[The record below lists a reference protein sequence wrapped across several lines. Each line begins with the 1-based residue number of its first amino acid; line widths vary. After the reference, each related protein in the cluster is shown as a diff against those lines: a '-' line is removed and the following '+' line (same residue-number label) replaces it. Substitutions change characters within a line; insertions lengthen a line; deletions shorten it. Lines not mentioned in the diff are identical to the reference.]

1 MTETDVSI
9 IDYGLNNLKSVSK
22 GFEKIGRSS
31 KVVDTPEEVLSA
43 KCLVL
48 PGIGAFEDGMNGLKK
63 RALINPIKQK
73 VSEGTPLFGICLGM
87 QMLFTESEEFGL
99 HKGLDLIKGRVI
111 AFKPPGELNL
121 DWYKVPHMGWNE
133 IITPEASDWK
143 GTFLEE
149 TKEET
154 NVYFVHS
161 FYPIPEDK
169 GLILANTEHG
179 KQVFASVVKKGSI
192 IGTQFHPEKSG
203 EVGLAM
209 LKSFCDINN
218 IGKGGTEK

>member
-1 MTETDVSI
+1 LTEADLTI

-63 RALINPIKQK
+63 RGLIDPIKQK
-73 VSEGTPLFGICLGM
+73 VSEGTPFLGICLGM

-111 AFKPPGELNL
+111 AFKAPEEMNI

-133 IITPEASDWK
+133 IITPAGSTWN
-143 GTFLEE
+143 GSFLEE

-161 FYPIPEDK
+161 FYPVPEDN
-169 GLILANTEHG
+169 GVILATTEHG
-179 KQVFASVVKKGSI
+179 KQIFASVVQKGSLV
-192 IGTQFHPEKSG
+192 GTQFHPEKSG
-203 EVGLAM
+203 ELGLSI
-209 LKSFCDINN
+209 LESFCDINN
-218 IGKGGTEK
+218 IGEGGREK